1 MLSLLLILYR
11 LPVLLWVLKV
21 LMTFGT
27 VLGSALCL
35 LYSYMLCLLTFM
47 FVTSYAF
54 ILPYR
59 LLL

>member
-27 VLGSALCL
+27 ALGSVLLMSGICCVFSLLCL
-35 LYSYMLCLLTFM
+35 
-47 FVTSYAF
+47 YAF